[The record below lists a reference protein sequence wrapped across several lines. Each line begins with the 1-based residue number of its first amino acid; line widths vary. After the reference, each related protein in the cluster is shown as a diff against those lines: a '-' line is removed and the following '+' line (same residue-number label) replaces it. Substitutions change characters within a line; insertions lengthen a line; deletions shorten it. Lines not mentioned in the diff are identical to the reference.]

1 MNSFARISYQ
11 DFVFS
16 GINKKSPIKQVKGQ
30 IFLGLEYF
38 LAKMEQKGQ
47 LTEIPKKSSM
57 L

>member
-16 GINKKSPIKQVKGQ
+16 GINKKSRIKQVKGQ

-38 LAKMEQKGQ
+38 LAKMEQKEQ